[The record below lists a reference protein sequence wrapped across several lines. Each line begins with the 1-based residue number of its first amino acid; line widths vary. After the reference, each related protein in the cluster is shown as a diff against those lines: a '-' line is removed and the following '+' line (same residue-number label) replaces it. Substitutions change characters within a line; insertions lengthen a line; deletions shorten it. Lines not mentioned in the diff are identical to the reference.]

1 MINQGIAATVD
12 DKVDAYRANPDALAQ
27 RAKGSQDLL
36 DLLALQQVNKEK
48 EAAKQQIQL
57 NTQPPQDTILA
68 QLEAEAVGRTKEDMV
83 NQIGGIMRTQNQA
96 QAKNMQRVGKEGA
109 ATPQQLAGVQQGL
122 GQVASRINPNIARAR
137 AGGIVGFS
145 NGGLV
150 QDIQDAIVRRD
161 KQKLIDLGGYTL
173 EMFGDNPDA
182 ASIARVVREKGRQ
195 SGFAEPPTRTS
206 SVEEQPPVGGQPP
219 VGRQGFD
226 PGSINIPKLD
236 ASKGIPSV
244 LEEGETLE
252 GRTSKVFGLG
262 DEGIAGFGP
271 KAQDQAGL
279 EAVQKYKTDANLDEN
294 RANLRRLQAER
305 ADPQARDRD
314 RLIAGLLGA
323 SGRASTAL
331 AGAGAASMQYRQ
343 RAADDEYNVAT
354 QLAGLDRQT
363 SQDMATI
370 SQNAKN
376 GMAQRQKTYA
386 EYLGTITEAE
396 YKRAVAEMSDQTQR
410 DIENARNEVAKIEQ
424 EMLNLRE
431 AETSRRMSQ
440 RDKMTY
446 LDSALERVQT
456 LRQALQA
463 NILEEFKAQREP
475 YIGRL
480 SQLVN
485 ASTEEDIAEREQLNK
500 EIAKLDETART
511 QMMTADE
518 VADLIKQ
525 EQAIVAEMERTVGNS
540 QSFGPVEVVNP

>member
-1 MINQGIAATVD
+1 MINQGISATVD

-48 EAAKQQIQL
+48 EAAKRQIQL

-83 NQIGGIMRTQNQA
+83 NQIGGIMQKDNQA
-96 QAKNMQRVGKEGA
+96 QAKNMQKVGKEGA

-122 GQVASRINPNIARAR
+122 GQVANRINPNIARAR

-150 QDIQDAIVRRD
+150 QDIQDAIARGD
-161 KQKLIDLGGYTL
+161 KRKLIDLGGYTL

-182 ASIARVVREKGRQ
+182 ASIARVVREKGRRAGI
-195 SGFAEPPTRTS
+195 SEPPTKTS
-206 SVEEQPPVGGQPP
+206 SVEEQPP

-252 GRTSKVFGLG
+252 ERTSKVFGLG
-262 DEGIAGFGP
+262 DKGIAGFGP

-279 EAVQKYKTDANLDEN
+279 EAVQKYETDANLDEN
-294 RANLRRLQAER
+294 RKNLRRLQIER

-343 RAADDEYNVAT
+343 RAADDEYNVAA

-363 SQDMATI
+363 SLDMATI
-370 SQNAKN
+370 SQNAKD

-396 YKRAVAEMSDQTQR
+396 YTRAVAEMSDQTQR

-431 AETSRRMSQ
+431 AETSRRMNQ

-446 LDSALERVQT
+446 LDSALERLST
-456 LRQALQA
+456 LRAAMQA
-463 NILEEFKAQREP
+463 NILEEFAARREP
-475 YIGRL
+475 LIAELGMLARATNRDDIALKLLPAIDAMAL
-480 SQLVN
+480 SQ
-485 ASTEEDIAEREQLNK
+485 
-500 EIAKLDETART
+500 
-511 QMMTADE
+511 MMKANE
-518 VADLIKQ
+518 VADLIRQ
-525 EQAIVAEMERTVGNS
+525 EEAIVAEMERTVEGS

>member
-48 EAAKQQIQL
+48 EAAKRQIQL

-83 NQIGGIMRTQNQA
+83 NQIGGIMQKDNQA

-109 ATPQQLAGVQQGL
+109 ATPQQLASVQQGL
-122 GQVASRINPNIARAR
+122 GQVAGQINPNIARAR

-182 ASIARVVREKGRQ
+182 ASIAKVVREKGRQ
-195 SGFAEPPTRTS
+195 SGFAEPPTKTS
-206 SVEEQPPVGGQPP
+206 SVEEQPPVG
-219 VGRQGFD
+219 RQSFN
-226 PGSINIPKLD
+226 PGPIKIPKLA

-244 LEEGETLE
+244 LEGGETLE
-252 GRTSKVFGLG
+252 ERTSKVFGLG
-262 DEGIAGFGP
+262 DKGIAGFGP
-271 KAQDQAGL
+271 KAQEQAGL
-279 EAVQKYKTDANLDEN
+279 EAVQKYETDANLKEN
-294 RANLRRLQAER
+294 RENLRRLQAER

-314 RLIAGLLGA
+314 RFIAGLLGA

-343 RAADDEYNVAT
+343 RAADDEYNVAA

-363 SQDMATI
+363 SLDMATI
-370 SQNAKN
+370 SQNAKD

-386 EYLGTITEAE
+386 EYLRTITEAE
-396 YKRAVAEMSDQTQR
+396 YRRAVAEMSDQTQR

-456 LRQALQA
+456 LRAALQA
-463 NILEEFKAQREP
+463 NILEEFKAQRKP
-475 YIGRL
+475 YIDRL

-485 ASTEEDIAEREQLNK
+485 ATTDEDIAARKALNDD
-500 EIAKLDETART
+500 IAKLDETART
-511 QMMTADE
+511 QMMAANE
-518 VADLIKQ
+518 IADLIKQ
-525 EQAIVAEMERTVGNS
+525 EEAIVAEMERTVEGS
-540 QSFGPVEVVNP
+540 QSFGPVEVINPR